1 MTAPNFQTC
10 LNLVL
15 RSEGGYSDHSQDP
28 GGATNLGV
36 TKRVWEEWVG
46 HEVTKD
52 EIKGLTRDDVKPL
65 YRKKYWNVCRCDD
78 LPAGLD
84 YVVFDIAVN
93 SGPRQAAKFLQSAVG
108 ATTDGVIGNGTIT
121 CVKRSALSVKELIDT
136 ICNRRE
142 LFYKSLPTFP
152 TFGRGWLKR
161 NDEVRQK
168 AIQMGTAV

>member
-1 MTAPNFQTC
+1 MDRFTRC
-10 LNLVL
+10 LVEVL
-15 RSEGGYSDHSQDP
+15 KHEGGYVDHPKDP

-36 TKRVWEEWVG
+36 TKRIWEEWVG

-52 EIKGLTRDDVKPL
+52 EIKALTHQDVAPL
-65 YRKKYWNVCRCDD
+65 YRRRFWNVCRCDD
-78 LPAGLD
+78 LPVGLD